1 MCVLA
6 LITVFILF
14 LPAYYILYSI
24 FYMELQFVVLINFI
38 KHISE
43 VLKNNVAI
51 NMPDTTYQEN
61 VKKNLVFIIKRHQEI
76 LMYKIM

>member
-1 MCVLA
+1 
-6 LITVFILF
+6 
-14 LPAYYILYSI
+14 
-24 FYMELQFVVLINFI
+24 MELQFVVLINFI